1 MLGALTLLLVCQ
13 ALGEAVVR
21 LAGLP
26 VPGPVMGMLLL
37 FGWLTFKGEVPEPVA
52 KTAGGLLEHLS
63 LLFVPAGVGV
73 VLYLD
78 LVAAEWKAIAAALV
92 VSTLATIVVTAF
104 VMRRLVRPEDKP

>member
-13 ALGEAVVR
+13 AFGEAVVR

-37 FGWLTFKGEVPEPVA
+37 FAWLMAKGEVPEAVA
-52 KTAGGLLEHLS
+52 KTTSGLLEHLS

-78 LVAAEWKAIAAALV
+78 LVAAEWQAIVASLV
-92 VSTLATIVVTAF
+92 VSTLATILVTAF
-104 VMRRLVRPEDKP
+104 VMRKLVGRADEP

>member
-13 ALGEAVVR
+13 ALGEAIVR

-37 FGWLTFKGEVPEPVA
+37 FGWLMFKGEVPEPVA

-78 LVAAEWKAIAAALV
+78 LVAAEWKAILAALV

-104 VMRRLVRPEDKP
+104 VMRKLVAKDDAR

>member
-13 ALGEAVVR
+13 AIGEAVVR

-37 FGWLTFKGEVPEPVA
+37 FAWLMAKGEVPDAVA
-52 KTAGGLLEHLS
+52 RTTAGLLEHLS

-78 LVAAEWKAIAAALV
+78 LVAAEWQAILASLV
-92 VSTLATIVVTAF
+92 VSTLATILVTAF
-104 VMRRLVRPEDKP
+104 VMRKLVGRADEP

>member
-13 ALGEAVVR
+13 AFGEAVVR

-37 FGWLTFKGEVPEPVA
+37 FAWLMAKGEVPEAVG
-52 KTAGGLLEHLS
+52 KTTAGLLEHLS

-78 LVAAEWKAIAAALV
+78 LVAAEWQAILASLV

-104 VMRRLVRPEDKP
+104 VMRKLVGRADRP

>member
-37 FGWLTFKGEVPEPVA
+37 FGWLTFKGEVPEAVA

-78 LVAAEWKAIAAALV
+78 LVAAEWKAILAALV

-104 VMRRLVRPEDKP
+104 VMRRLVRAEDKP

>member
-26 VPGPVMGMLLL
+26 VPGPVMGMVLL
-37 FGWLTFKGEVPEPVA
+37 FGWLAWKGEVPEPLA
-52 KTAGGLLEHLS
+52 RTAGGLLEHLS

-78 LVAAEWKAIAAALV
+78 LVAAEWQAIAASLV
-92 VSTLATIVVTAF
+92 VSTLATILVTAF
-104 VMRRLVRPEDKP
+104 VMRKLVGPADKP

>member
-13 ALGEAVVR
+13 ALGEAIVR

-37 FGWLTFKGEVPEPVA
+37 FGWLMFKGDVPEPVA

-78 LVAAEWKAIAAALV
+78 LVAAEWKAILAALV

-104 VMRRLVRPEDKP
+104 VMRKLVAKDDAR

>member
-13 ALGEAVVR
+13 ALGEAIVR
-21 LAGLP
+21 LAGMP
-26 VPGPVMGMLLL
+26 VPGPVIGMLLL
-37 FGWLTFKGEVPEPVA
+37 FGWLLWKGEVPDPVA
-52 KTAGGLLEHLS
+52 RTTSGLLEHLS

-78 LVAAEWKAIAAALV
+78 LVAAEWQAIAAALV

-104 VMRRLVRPEDKP
+104 VMRRLVGPADRP

>member
-37 FGWLTFKGEVPEPVA
+37 FFWLVRKGEVPDAVA
-52 KTAGGLLEHLS
+52 RTTSGLLENLS

-78 LVAAEWKAIAAALV
+78 LVAAEWKAILAALV

-104 VMRRLVRPEDKP
+104 VMRRLVGKDDPQ

>member
-1 MLGALTLLLVCQ
+1 LLGALTLLLVCQ
-13 ALGEAVVR
+13 AFGEAVVR

-37 FGWLTFKGEVPEPVA
+37 FAWLMVKGEVPDTVA
-52 KTAGGLLEHLS
+52 KTTSGLLEHLS

-78 LVAAEWKAIAAALV
+78 LVAAEWQAIVASLV
-92 VSTLATIVVTAF
+92 VSTLATILVTAF
-104 VMRRLVRPEDKP
+104 VMRKLVGRADEP